1 MSTGTVGLKVA
12 RWDAALMA
20 VRGYLRACG
29 MREVSTPVLTQ
40 EVALEP
46 YIEPVFAGD
55 ALLITSPELWM
66 KRLLCAGSGPIFQV
80 APVARAGE
88 EGRRHAPQFHLVEW
102 YRTQDARIGWAP
114 ASLATL
120 QEDVERVGGARRRSG
135 GGGAWLVSRPV
146 RVRHTV
152 AGLFEETC
160 DAPPPAADDEEC
172 IRRWVSR
179 LGAEAG
185 CAPLAAQ
192 GPEDPGARRLW
203 LWSALHAVW
212 SDRRLDPWLARR
224 PHEGVHIEGFPA
236 PLAALS
242 RVVDGVAQR
251 TESYVGDVE
260 ISNGYVELR
269 DFCEQDLR
277 FRQVAALRRF
287 HGQRPLPHP
296 VALLQALQTGEG
308 LPPCAGMALG
318 LERTLMALLRTDEI
332 AAVRPDLSG

>member
-1 MSTGTVGLKVA
+1 
-12 RWDAALMA
+12 
-20 VRGYLRACG
+20 
-29 MREVSTPVLTQ
+29 
-40 EVALEP
+40 
-46 YIEPVFAGD
+46 
-55 ALLITSPELWM
+55 M

-102 YRTQDARIGWAP
+102 YRTQDARTGGAP

-120 QEDVERVGGARRRSG
+120 QEDVERVVAGLAAGLAEVEPGSI
-135 GGGAWLVSRPV
+135 SRPV
-146 RVRHTV
+146 RWVRHTV

-160 DAPPPAADDEEC
+160 GAPLPALDDEVC

-185 CAPLAAQ
+185 CAPLAAE
-192 GPEDPGARRLW
+192 GPEDPGARQLW

-260 ISNGYVELR
+260 ICNGYVELR